1 MKILTTRILV
11 SALLMI
17 GLVAVAG
24 NALASVAANA
34 QIINQATLSY
44 HDGTG
49 IQTAS
54 SSVTVTVAL
63 VEVAPAIVV
72 GPDQSAG
79 YTGPDTPLDNSFTIT
94 ATANG
99 PDSYDLT
106 PNLFSE
112 SNTSGATLTVT
123 SANPVLLGATVT
135 FDATSTTTAIVV
147 PADGTADAV
156 VNGIAPGDT
165 VVIGGEIRT
174 VASVSD
180 NATGTSTI
188 TLTVALPAAPGA
200 GVLVAEQQVVTVQ
213 VESGTITA
221 AGTDLTVVKT
231 LTATSVS
238 DPGESVT
245 SGQITDTFTSG
256 VANLTK
262 YVRNVTNPVVGTNSV
277 SYNAETYY
285 QADVSAEPNDF
296 LEYLL
301 VASNSGSG
309 SVSAAEIAD
318 VLPVAFVTLVTGA
331 YTGSDVRY
339 DDGTNAAVTYIV
351 TANGD
356 PATYDG
362 TDTLTVIIDSDT
374 SVAGADG
381 EIAGGQSVY
390 LLYRVSINP

>member
-1 MKILTTRILV
+1 MKRLTTRILV

-44 HDGTG
+44 DDGTG
-49 IQTAS
+49 IQTSS

-63 VEVAPAIVV
+63 VEVAPAIDP
-72 GPDQSAG
+72 GPDQSAA
-79 YTGPDTPLDNSFTIT
+79 YTVPNIPLDNSFTIT

-99 PDSYDLT
+99 PDSYGLT
-106 PNLFSE
+106 PNLVSE
-112 SNTSGATLTVT
+112 SNTGGATLTVT

-135 FDATSTTTAIVV
+135 FDASSTTTAIVV

-165 VVIGGEIRT
+165 VVIGGDIRT
-174 VASVSD
+174 VQSVSD

-221 AGTDLTVVKT
+221 AGTDITVVKT

-277 SYNAETYY
+277 SYNAVTYY
-285 QADVSAEPNDF
+285 QADVSAEPNDL

-301 VASNSGSG
+301 IASNSGSG
-309 SVSAAEIAD
+309 QVTAAEIED
-318 VLPVAFVTLVTGA
+318 VLPVSFVTLVTGG
-331 YTGSDVRY
+331 YSGQDFHY
-339 DDGTNAAVTYIV
+339 DDGTNPAVTY
-351 TANGD
+351 TAANDGD

-362 TDTLTVIIDSDT
+362 TDTLTVIVDSDT
-374 SVAGADG
+374 VAVGADG
-381 EIAGGQSVY
+381 IIAGGQSVY